1 MTPQLTPMQIR
12 DIAEELDM
20 GNRCYFHKTTHKLL
34 FIPDFD
40 NNFYAEREF
49 FEEELDEL
57 ENNFDEY
64 LEIEKPNSN
73 DSFEIMLNFVES
85 LEDKNNLKQQLA
97 NVLQKSKPFRQFK
110 FLIDNSGPY
119 RQQWFDFKSQQL
131 QLWVLDK
138 FNKAIDFDRH

>member
-1 MTPQLTPMQIR
+1 MTPQLTPIQIKE
-12 DIAEELDM
+12 IAEELDM
-20 GNRCYFHKTTHKLL
+20 GNRCYFHRTTLKLL

-40 NNFYAEREF
+40 NNSYAEREF

-64 LEIEKPNSN
+64 MEIAKPNSN

-85 LEDKNNLKQQLA
+85 LDYKNNLKQQLA
-97 NVLQKSKPFRQFK
+97 NALQKSKPFRHFK
-110 FLIDNSGPY
+110 FLIDNSGPC

-131 QLWVLDK
+131 QQWVLDK
-138 FNKAIDFDRH
+138 FNEAIDFDRT

>member
-1 MTPQLTPMQIR
+1 MTPQLTPIQIKE
-12 DIAEELDM
+12 IAEELDI
-20 GNRCYFHKTTHKLL
+20 GNRCYFHRTTYKLL

-73 DSFEIMLNFVES
+73 NSFEIMLNFVES

-131 QLWVLDK
+131 QLWVIDK
-138 FNKAIDFDRH
+138 FNEAIDFDGT